1 MTEQLIYIPRYYR
14 QSFLCVGDDIPW
26 HLRGFKDL
34 NLSSCGLEIDIKTKD
49 QKTFHKGI
57 GLDMKAL
64 PKTR

>member
-1 MTEQLIYIPRYYR
+1 MTYLDIYE
-14 QSFLCVGDDIPW
+14 
-26 HLRGFKDL
+26 DL

-57 GLDMKAL
+57 GLDLKAL